1 MYILKD
7 VTPAGGGDRV
17 ILKLEGESEQALV
30 TVSPEML
37 LKLRLKKGDC
47 VSRETFAELSE
58 GAELDGAVRK
68 GLAILGY
75 GTNSVARLEE
85 KLVRHGYSAEIAAR
99 AAADL
104 ARRGYIDEEKDALRF
119 CDSMI
124 LKKYGP
130 RRILLALRNRG
141 YKRQV
146 IQRAEEF
153 LSEVDFS
160 EVCRAHIA
168 SKFKKLPENREET
181 KKIIAKLTTLGYNVG
196 DIRRALEQLSRA
208 E

>member
-1 MYILKD
+1 VYILKD

-37 LKLRLKKGDC
+37 SKLKLKKGER
-47 VSRETFAELSE
+47 VSREAYAELSE
-58 GAELDGAVRK
+58 SAELDGAMRK

-75 GTNSVARLEE
+75 GTNSVARLEG
-85 KLVRHGYSAEIAAR
+85 KLMRHGYSAEIAAK
-99 AAADL
+99 AASAL
-104 ARRGYIDEEKDALRF
+104 VERGYIDEEKDALRL

-130 RRILLALRNRG
+130 RKILVSLRNRG
-141 YKRQV
+141 YNRQV
-146 IQRAEEF
+146 LQKAEEF
-153 LSEVDFS
+153 LREIDFS
-160 EVCRAHIA
+160 EVCRSLIA
-168 SKFKKLPENREET
+168 SKFKKIPENREET

-196 DIRRALEQLSRA
+196 DIRRALEDLG
-208 E
+208 